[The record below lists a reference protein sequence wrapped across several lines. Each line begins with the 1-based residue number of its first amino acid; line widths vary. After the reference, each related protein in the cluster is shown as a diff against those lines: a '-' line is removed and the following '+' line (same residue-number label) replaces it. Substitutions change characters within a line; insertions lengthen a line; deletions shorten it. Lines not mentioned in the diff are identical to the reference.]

1 MLSLAEIYYRN
12 TYEVVLSNNTRFI
25 FSLKNYKPDPFFTK
39 PFAIITAENP
49 HNIDVN
55 PEQNRER
62 NALLYSELNSSEVLT
77 AKGCYLEHCEV
88 GYLIYDMSLK
98 KALALGRKYE
108 QVAIFYNDTKVLMY
122 VDCIKK
128 SVICEKKVD

>member
-12 TYEVVLSNNTRFI
+12 IYEVALSPNKTFI
-25 FSLKNYKPDPFFTK
+25 FSLQNYKPDHFFRK
-39 PFAIITAENP
+39 HFAIITAGNP
-49 HNIDVN
+49 HNRDLS

-62 NALLYSELNSSEVLT
+62 NALLYSELNSSKVLT
-77 AKGCYLEHCEV
+77 AKGCYLEHCEE

-108 QVAIFYNDTKVLMY
+108 QVAIFYNDTKTLMY
-122 VDCIKK
+122 VDCIKE
-128 SVICEKKVD
+128 SVICERKVD